1 MKWSEQMR
9 VLISE
14 DEHYN
19 QLVYD
24 VEANSLYINDKL
36 IAILDERN
44 SLNKNKFLDLK
55 KKYPYIDDKNFLLNC
70 LFKFEQETT
79 GYVAQGGTSQFM
91 TGYFHPDIVKYTK
104 SNMGT
109 VIEVESINVGERYN
123 FTLLKT
129 DIDI

>member
-9 VLISE
+9 VLNSE

-24 VEANSLYINDKL
+24 VEENAMYINDKL
-36 IAILDERN
+36 VAILNVEKT
-44 SLNKNKFLDLK
+44 LEPNKFLDLK

-70 LFKFEQETT
+70 LFKFED
-79 GYVAQGGTSQFM
+79 GTATYGAAEAPSQLI
-91 TGYFHPDIVKYTK
+91 TGYFHPNVVRYTK

-109 VIEVESINVGERYN
+109 VIEVEAFNGDAHYN
-123 FTLLKT
+123 FTLLNAA
-129 DIDI
+129 D